1 VASTETAPA
10 ATAATAPAATAAT
23 APAPVRVLVP
33 PGGWRADARG
43 VKVVWQRELIRFWRD
58 RTRIVTSLFQPL
70 IFLFVLG
77 GGLAHIAA
85 GGTAGVDLRTFM
97 FPGVLAMAV
106 LFTAMFSA
114 ASVVWDREYGFLRE
128 MLVAPVRRSAIV
140 LGKCVGGATVASFQG
155 VIVMALAPL
164 VHVPYSPQMILEVL
178 GLQLLL
184 AFMITAFGVMA
195 AVQITQMQAFMA
207 LMQMLVMPLL
217 FLSGALFPLSGLPR
231 WLEVLNRFDPLTY
244 AVNPIREAVFRQIDL
259 TPAAHAA
266 LLPGI
271 TWFGWQVP
279 IAVQVL
285 VVAAFALVMVTVAI
299 WEFRRA

>member
-1 VASTETAPA
+1 MASTSTRPA
-10 ATAATAPAATAAT
+10 ATATPGAARE
-23 APAPVRVLVP
+23 APVRVVVP
-33 PGGWRADARG
+33 PGGWRADLRG
-43 VKVVWQRELIRFWRD
+43 IKVVWQRELIRFWRD
-58 RTRIVTSLFQPL
+58 KLRIVTSLFQPL

-77 GGLAHIAA
+77 GGLSHIAS
-85 GGTAGVDLRTFM
+85 GGTQGVDLRTFM
-97 FPGVLAMAV
+97 YPGVLAMAV

-128 MLVAPVRRSAIV
+128 MLVAPVRRGAIV
-140 LGKCVGGATVASFQG
+140 LGKCFGGATVAAFQG
-155 VIVMALAPL
+155 LLVMALAPL
-164 VHVPYSPQMILEVL
+164 VHVPYSAVLVLEVL
-178 GLQLLL
+178 ALQLLL

-195 AVQITQMQAFMA
+195 AVRVTQMQAFMA

-217 FLSGALFPLSGLPR
+217 FLSGALFPLAGLPR

-244 AVNPIREAVFRQIDL
+244 AVNPIRTVVFERIDL
-259 TPAAHAA
+259 TAAARAA

-285 VVAAFALVMVTVAI
+285 VVVGFALAMLGVAI
-299 WEFRRA
+299 WEFRSA

>member
-1 VASTETAPA
+1 MASTSTAPA
-10 ATAATAPAATAAT
+10 SAGQTAVAPP
-23 APAPVRVLVP
+23 PAPVRVVIP
-33 PGGWRADARG
+33 PAGWRADLRG
-43 VKVVWQRELIRFWRD
+43 IKVVWQRELIRFWRD
-58 RTRIVTSLFQPL
+58 KLRIVTSLFQPL

-77 GGLAHIAA
+77 GGLSHLAA
-85 GGTAGVDLRTFM
+85 GGTEGVDLRTFM
-97 FPGVLAMAV
+97 YPGVLAMAV

-128 MLVAPVRRSAIV
+128 MLVAPVRRGSIV
-140 LGKCVGGATVASFQG
+140 LGKCLGGATVASFQG
-155 VIVMALAPL
+155 LLVMALAPL
-164 VHVPYSPQMILEVL
+164 VHVPYSAVLVLEVL

-184 AFMITAFGVMA
+184 AFMITAFGVMC
-195 AVQITQMQAFMA
+195 AVRITQMQAFMA

-217 FLSGALFPLSGLPR
+217 FLSGALFPLAGLPR

-244 AVNPIREAVFRQIDL
+244 AVNPIRTAVFDRIDL
-259 TPAAHAA
+259 TPAAKAA

-279 IAVQVL
+279 IGVQVL
-285 VVAAFALVMVTVAI
+285 VVVGFAVLMTGIAI

>member
-1 VASTETAPA
+1 MATTETRPA
-10 ATAATAPAATAAT
+10 GATAGGG
-23 APAPVRVLVP
+23 APAPVRVVIP
-33 PGGWRADARG
+33 PGGWRADLRG

-58 RTRIVTSLFQPL
+58 KLRIVTSLLQPL

-77 GGLAHIAA
+77 GGLANIAS
-85 GGTAGVDLRTFM
+85 GGTQGVDLRTFM
-97 FPGVLAMAV
+97 YPGVLAMAV

-128 MLVAPVRRSAIV
+128 MLVAPVRRGSIV
-140 LGKCVGGATVASFQG
+140 LGKCFGGATVAAFQG
-155 VIVMALAPL
+155 LLVMALAPL
-164 VHVPYSPQMILEVL
+164 VGVPYVPIMILEVL

-195 AVQITQMQAFMA
+195 AVRITQMQAYMA

-217 FLSGALFPLSGLPR
+217 FLSGALFPLGGLPG
-231 WLEVLNRFDPLTY
+231 WLTVLNRLDPLTY
-244 AVNPIREAVFRQIDL
+244 AVNPIREAVFGQLDIS
-259 TPAAHAA
+259 AAARAA

-285 VVAAFALVMVTVAI
+285 VVVAFALAMLSAAI
-299 WEFRRA
+299 VQFRRA